1 MGGREGETSDIVC
14 RPRKLIDAIK
24 SWRMCLRLPL
34 LFLTFS
40 LILAV
45 CHRPDMRQATQTRNQ
60 IAKSP
65 KKKRKKTAAPSMA
78 YAVVCDTIRRRNSK
92 IYYPD
97 NCALL

>member
-1 MGGREGETSDIVC
+1 MWGGEETSDIVC

-24 SWRMCLRLPL
+24 SWRMCHLLPL

-45 CHRPDMRQATQTRNQ
+45 CHRPDMRQETQTRNQ

-65 KKKRKKTAAPSMA
+65 KKRKKRNNSPLNGICSRL
-78 YAVVCDTIRRRNSK
+78 YTIR
-92 IYYPD
+92 
-97 NCALL
+97 